1 MVNMS
6 SKKSKVNKF
15 IDFVKKKYDLRTD
28 ADVAKLFKISRQ
40 ALHFWRQNGKVPDK
54 YYRLVEQ
61 DLIQMPMDGKL
72 SMPAEIGKLPVVGI
86 AQAGP
91 GIFST
96 DGDYPPGDADEYIS
110 RPHGIKDTQAFG
122 IIVKDRSMMPAFRN
136 QQRVVVSPNVQVENS
151 DRVVVGLRDGKRLI
165 AEWHKKDGHVE
176 LIKYNAEN
184 IVVEFKDIEFAYKI
198 VWSREL

>member
-1 MVNMS
+1 MS
-6 SKKSKVNKF
+6 REIVEKIILEIRHKYGLKNDGEVASKLGV
-15 IDFVKKKYDLRTD
+15 
-28 ADVAKLFKISRQ
+28 SRQ
-40 ALHFWRQNGKVPDK
+40 MLHNYKVAGQIPQK
-54 YYRLVEQ
+54 YLNPIGI
-61 DLIQMPMDGKL
+61 DMSDDKL

-151 DRVVVGLRDGKRLI
+151 DRVVVGLKDGKRLI
-165 AEWHKKDGHVE
+165 AEWHKKDGHIE
-176 LIKYNAEN
+176 LVKYNAEN
-184 IVVEFKDIEFAYKI
+184 IIVEFDDIEFAYKI

>member
-1 MVNMS
+1 MS
-6 SKKSKVNKF
+6 REIVEKIILEIRHKYGLKNDGEVASKLGV
-15 IDFVKKKYDLRTD
+15 
-28 ADVAKLFKISRQ
+28 SRQ
-40 ALHFWRQNGKVPDK
+40 MLHNYKVAGQIPQK
-54 YYRLVEQ
+54 YLNPIGI
-61 DLIQMPMDGKL
+61 DMSDDKL

>member
-1 MVNMS
+1 MS
-6 SKKSKVNKF
+6 REIVEKIILEIRHKYGLKNDGEVASKLGV
-15 IDFVKKKYDLRTD
+15 
-28 ADVAKLFKISRQ
+28 SRQ
-40 ALHFWRQNGKVPDK
+40 MLHNYKVAGQIPQK
-54 YYRLVEQ
+54 YLNPIGI
-61 DLIQMPMDGKL
+61 DMSDDKL

-184 IVVEFKDIEFAYKI
+184 IVVEFKDIEIAYKI
-198 VWSREL
+198 VWTREL

>member
-1 MVNMS
+1 MS
-6 SKKSKVNKF
+6 REIVEK
-15 IDFVKKKYDLRTD
+15 IILEIRHKYGLKNDGEV
-28 ADVAKLFKISRQ
+28 AAKLGVSRQ
-40 ALHFWRQNGKVPDK
+40 MLHNYKVAGQIPQK
-54 YYRLVEQ
+54 YLNPIGI
-61 DLIQMPMDGKL
+61 DMSDDKL

-151 DRVVVGLRDGKRLI
+151 DRVVVGLKDGKRLI

-176 LIKYNAEN
+176 LVKYNADN
-184 IVVEFKDIEFAYKI
+184 IVVEFDDIEFAYKI